1 MNEHVI
7 QPFGRTNKV
16 FPTIWPK
23 LLQPTDSTEAHKM
36 AELAIQWQAPI
47 EISSSQVMWGH
58 YLRGADVPFIGLIGR
73 EVSRAGD
80 AASASRMLQA
90 SLLALLSAL
99 GRDCLEFCF
108 LPVKTAL
115 EEHQISGALEAMEE
129 AREEGLVKF
138 FGLQVLG
145 SPWAAQSVWQ
155 FHDAFEAVMIP
166 QTPSG
171 ECEASLRPM
180 AESRRVGVV
189 ISSPL
194 SFGSESS
201 MGAHTLVQ
209 AAAGD
214 ASPHI
219 SLLAASAKKGP
230 VLLGVKSLQEMEEA
244 LGWAAATENSD
255 AVLASAQS
263 ALGEKIK

>member
-1 MNEHVI
+1 MI

-23 LLQPTDSTEAHKM
+23 LLQPADLSEAEKM
-36 AELAIQWQAPI
+36 AELAVKWQAPV
-47 EISSSQVMWGH
+47 EVSSSQVMWGH

-73 EVSRAGD
+73 EVSKTSDAP
-80 AASASRMLQA
+80 AASRVLQA

-115 EEHQISGALEAMEE
+115 EEHQITGALDAMEE
-129 AREEGLVKF
+129 AREEGLIKF

-171 ECEASLRPM
+171 ESESSLRPM
-180 AESRRVGVV
+180 ADSRRVGVV
-189 ISSPL
+189 MSSPL
-194 SFGSESS
+194 TLGGSDSLGNHPS
-201 MGAHTLVQ
+201 VQTAANGAN
-209 AAAGD
+209 
-214 ASPHI
+214 PHL

-230 VLLGVKSLQEMEEA
+230 TLLGIRTLHEMEEA
-244 LGWAAATENSD
+244 QNWAAFVENSE
-255 AVLASAQS
+255 AALAA
-263 ALGEKIK
+263 ARTTFGESSE

>member
-1 MNEHVI
+1 
-7 QPFGRTNKV
+7 
-16 FPTIWPK
+16 
-23 LLQPTDSTEAHKM
+23 M
-36 AELAIQWQAPI
+36 AEMAVKWQAPV

-73 EVSRAGD
+73 EVNKAGD

-115 EEHQISGALEAMEE
+115 EEHQITGALEAMEE
-129 AREEGLVKF
+129 AREEGLIKF

-155 FHDAFEAVMIP
+155 FHDAFEAIMIP

-171 ECEASLRPM
+171 ESEASLRPM
-180 AESRRVGVV
+180 ADGRRVGVV
-189 ISSPL
+189 MSSPL
-194 SFGSESS
+194 TLGGKESL
-201 MGAHTLVQ
+201 GIAPEVQ
-209 AAAGD
+209 K
-214 ASPHI
+214 ASGNDNPHLT
-219 SLLAASAKKGP
+219 LLAASAKNGP
-230 VLLGVKSLQEMEEA
+230 TLLGLRSVKEMEEA
-244 LGWAAATENSD
+244 QSWSGFVEKSDTALAEARLTFGESTE
-255 AVLASAQS
+255 
-263 ALGEKIK
+263 